1 MEELDGEPTVTV
13 RGPQRVLLGLAV
25 QRLSQRV
32 TAGLAASLPPA
43 RCPALS
49 AQPSRGPIN

>member
-13 RGPQRVLLGLAV
+13 RGPQRVLLALAV

-32 TAGLAASLPPA
+32 TAALAASLPPA

-49 AQPSRGPIN
+49 AQPSRGPVN